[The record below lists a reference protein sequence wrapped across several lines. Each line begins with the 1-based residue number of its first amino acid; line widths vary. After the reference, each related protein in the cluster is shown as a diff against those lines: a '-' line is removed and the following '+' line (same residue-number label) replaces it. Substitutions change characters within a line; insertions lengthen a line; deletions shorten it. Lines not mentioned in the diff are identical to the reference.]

1 MATKRNQPIRAWE
14 SGDTVQGFALVSRKE
29 VRQDRNGRNYVDM
42 ELTDSTGSMSAKV
55 WADSSAMNS
64 EFEAHDFVAFRGH
77 VKLYREQLQI
87 SIDDCRRAHDGD
99 RQHGFDESQ
108 LVPSTKEDVGDLWR
122 RLGQVMEQVER
133 PVLQQVVAHAMETW
147 GERLKEHPAAKTMH
161 HAYRGGL
168 LEHVTSMAELALR
181 VCGHYPQLDRDLVLL
196 GVLFHDLGKIR
207 ELGAMPANDYTLE
220 GRLVGH
226 VVIGRDLLRES
237 CAAVGNVE
245 PDLQL
250 HLEHLVLSHQGRKE
264 YSSPVE
270 PMTPEALVLHFVDDL
285 DSKINQLEIT
295 RENGAGVHWHRGLG
309 RYVWLAEGNEV
320 WEGARAAPLD
330 GYVDVPA
337 DSAAPP
343 ARHPTAVERSDEE
356 HLGKDGPDDGPP
368 REEAKAGKV
377 EDGPVKDPGA
387 PDPAVPSLFD

>member
-1 MATKRNQPIRAWE
+1 MGIKRNQPIRAWE
-14 SGDTVQGFALVSRKE
+14 AGDTVQGFALVSRRE
-29 VRQDRNGRNYVDM
+29 ERQDRNGRTYLDM
-42 ELTDSTGSMSAKV
+42 ELTDATGSMAAKV
-55 WADSSAMNS
+55 WADSAALSS
-64 EFEAHDFVAFRGH
+64 DFDAHDFVAFRGS

-99 RQHGFDESQ
+99 RQHGFDEAQ
-108 LVPSTKEDVGDLWR
+108 LVPSTKEDVGDLWK
-122 RLGQVMEQVER
+122 RLGTAMEQVER
-133 PVLQQVVAHAMETW
+133 PELRQVADHALATW

-237 CAAVGNVE
+237 CAAVGGVP
-245 PDLQL
+245 PDLRL

-270 PMTPEALVLHFVDDL
+270 PMTPEALVLHFIDDL

-295 RENGAGVHWHRGLG
+295 RDSGAGVHWHRGLG

-320 WEGARAAPLD
+320 WEGARAARRLRRE
-330 GYVDVPA
+330 GLWAGTFVSIT
-337 DSAAPP
+337 SAQQLRA
-343 ARHPTAVERSDEE
+343 
-356 HLGKDGPDDGPP
+356 
-368 REEAKAGKV
+368 
-377 EDGPVKDPGA
+377 
-387 PDPAVPSLFD
+387 LFGSEYASV